1 LDGVSSERDCGHG
14 MKKLCALI
22 TQFDSIYCVP
32 ILLVNMFVVQ
42 ELGSLNLHYIPQIL
56 FSVKQST
63 PFL

>member
-1 LDGVSSERDCGHG
+1 

-22 TQFDSIYCVP
+22 TQLDSIYCVP